1 MSARR
6 GKKGRGKNRHLAR
19 VLRGKKNLMTSV
31 LSFFSDFF
39 SFRLKKDEMC

>member
-19 VLRGKKNLMTSV
+19 VLRGKKNHSH
-31 LSFFSDFF
+31 FFLIFF
-39 SFRLKKDEMC
+39 LFV